1 MACMD
6 VSASV
11 AIATERYDCPL
22 CNFASPTRNQWISH
36 LRSVHHNDDNF
47 SVVCGIRDCT
57 ATYTKCA
64 SIVSHVYRKHR
75 EALSVSGDAR
85 SFTTT
90 SLVPDAQLSS
100 YYDPSDLQIDQSVS
114 RSVDMEH
121 TISQILGTDTL
132 LQKEKAALYILNLK
146 EVHGLSET
154 AVQHVIGETKLVL
167 SHSILRIKAGVSEHL
182 SRHGIEVPD
191 SLQQMFL
198 SVKDPFEGLHTI
210 YLQEKF
216 YRENLNCSVSGRFNF
231 RIMNTMCVIVV
242 TVS

>member
-1 MACMD
+1 MD

-11 AIATERYDCPL
+11 ALATARYDCPL

-36 LRSVHHNDDNF
+36 LRSVHNDDNF
-47 SVVCGIRDCT
+47 NVVCGISDCK

-64 SIVSHVYRKHR
+64 SFVSHVYQKHR
-75 EALSVSGDAR
+75 EALSVSGDVR
-85 SFTTT
+85 NFTFT
-90 SLVPDAQLSS
+90 SDVPDAQSSS
-100 YYDPSDLQIDQSVS
+100 YEPNDLQIDQPVA

-154 AVQHVIGETKLVL
+154 AVQHVIRETKLVL
-167 SHSILRIKAGVSEHL
+167 SHTILRIKAGVSEHL
-182 SRHGIEVPD
+182 SRHGVEVPD

-198 SVKDPFEGLHTI
+198 NVNDPFEGLHTI

-216 YRENLNCSVSGRFNF
+216 YRENLNCSVSG
-231 RIMNTMCVIVV
+231 
-242 TVS
+242 